1 MTDRSE
7 PLGLTVHT
15 LPQPGDA
22 VTRQRASGRL
32 KMLLVVLVCALP
44 VIASYFTFFVVR
56 PTGTGT
62 AYSVLIQPAVAMPQ
76 VPARLLDGSEKQLRS
91 LVGQWLLVVVDGGAC
106 APTCE
111 KRLYLQRQLREM
123 TGREADRID
132 KLWLVIDDAPLSP
145 ALQQALAA
153 TPAMTILRLPRSVV
167 AAWLQPAPGQALED
181 HVYIVDPLGDWMM
194 RAPVD
199 ADPSRLK
206 RDIDRLLRGSAGW
219 DKPGFQS
226 LLKDEQA
233 VGSAGL
239 PSSPASQANP
249 ASNAAAKTAT
259 SPAADVAAAAP
270 AAAAAASR

>member
-7 PLGLTVHT
+7 PLGLTVHA

-22 VTRQRASGRL
+22 LPRQRASGRL
-32 KMLLVVLVCALP
+32 KMLLVVAVCALP
-44 VIASYFTFFVVR
+44 VIASYVTYFIVR
-56 PTGTGT
+56 PGGSGT
-62 AYSVLIQPAVAMPQ
+62 AYSTLIQPAVAMPALQ
-76 VPARLLDGSEKQLRS
+76 ARRLDGSQQALRS

-106 APTCE
+106 TAACE

-132 KLWLVIDDAPLSP
+132 KLWLVVDDTPLSP

-153 TPAMTILRLPRSVV
+153 TPALTILRLPRAAI
-167 AAWLQPAPGQALED
+167 AAWLKPAAGQALED

-194 RAPVD
+194 RAPAD

-219 DKPGFQS
+219 DKPGFQT
-226 LLKDEQA
+226 LLKDEA
-233 VGSAGL
+233 LGAESLLA
-239 PSSPASQANP
+239 PAPASAP
-249 ASNAAAKTAT
+249 ALTLT
-259 SPAADVAAAAP
+259 PAP
-270 AAAAAASR
+270 AAASR

>member
-22 VTRQRASGRL
+22 LSRQRASGRW

-44 VIASYFTFFVVR
+44 VMASYFTFFVVR
-56 PTGTGT
+56 PSGTGT
-62 AYSVLIQPAVAMPQ
+62 AYSTLVQPAVAMPQ
-76 VPARLLDGSEKQLRS
+76 VPARLLDGSQKPLRS
-91 LVGQWLLVVVDGGAC
+91 LVGQWLLVVVDSGAC
-106 APTCE
+106 AQACE

-153 TPAMTILRLPRSVV
+153 TPAMTILRLPRDAV
-167 AAWLQPAPGQALED
+167 AAWLKPAPGQALED
-181 HVYIVDPLGDWMM
+181 HLYIVDPLGDWMM
-194 RAPVD
+194 RAPAD

-226 LLKDEQA
+226 LLKDEPA
-233 VGSAGL
+233 AASAAL
-239 PSSPASQANP
+239 PSGPASTPGPVA
-249 ASNAAAKTAT
+249 
-259 SPAADVAAAAP
+259 SPAA

>member
-15 LPQPGDA
+15 LPVPGDA
-22 VTRQRASGRL
+22 LHRQRVVGRW

-56 PTGTGT
+56 PSGTGT
-62 AYSVLIQPAVAMPQ
+62 AYSTLIQPAVAMPA
-76 VPARLLDGSEKQLRS
+76 VPARLLDGSQKPLRS

-106 APTCE
+106 TQACE
-111 KRLYLQRQLREM
+111 KRLFLQRQLREM

-132 KLWLVIDDAPLSP
+132 KLWLVIDDAPLSA

-153 TPAMTILRLPRSVV
+153 TPAMTILRLPREGV
-167 AAWLQPAPGQALED
+167 AAWLKPAAGQALED

-199 ADPSRLK
+199 AEPSRLK
-206 RDIDRLLRGSAGW
+206 RDVERLLRGSAGW
-219 DKPGFQS
+219 DKPGFQA
-226 LLKDEQA
+226 LLKDPA
-233 VGSAGL
+233 AGA
-239 PSSPASQANP
+239 PPAS
-249 ASNAAAKTAT
+249 
-259 SPAADVAAAAP
+259 
-270 AAAAAASR
+270 AAASR

>member
-22 VTRQRASGRL
+22 VSRQRASGRV

-44 VIASYFTFFVVR
+44 VIASYFTYFVVR
-56 PTGTGT
+56 PAGTGT
-62 AYSVLIQPAVAMPQ
+62 AYSALIQPAVAMPP
-76 VPARLLDGSEKQLRS
+76 VPARLLDGSQKPLRS

-106 APTCE
+106 AQACE
-111 KRLYLQRQLREM
+111 KRLYLQRQMREM
-123 TGREADRID
+123 TGRQADRID
-132 KLWLVIDDAPLSP
+132 KLWLVVDDAPLSP
-145 ALQQALAA
+145 ALQQALTA
-153 TPAMTILRLPRSVV
+153 TPAMTILRLPRDVV
-167 AAWLQPAPGQALED
+167 AAWLKPAPGQALED

-194 RAPVD
+194 RAPAD
-199 ADPSRLK
+199 ADPSGLK

-226 LLKDEQA
+226 LLKDEPA
-233 VGSAGL
+233 AASATL
-239 PSSPASQANP
+239 PSSPPSDANP
-249 ASNAAAKTAT
+249 ASN
-259 SPAADVAAAAP
+259 PAANPATNPSTNPAAN